1 MRLAYLISGVLTM
14 TGLSPFKSSQL
25 KYERVRTAYAEKESI
40 VKSYFT
46 DQGLSYE
53 GFHLFIRCFKE
64 ERLVEVWIQEKNQ
77 RQWHLLHSY
86 DFCNTSGTLG
96 PKRKFGDLQIPEG
109 VYKIIHFN
117 PTSSF
122 YLSLGINYPNKSD
135 EMLGDSRNPG
145 GDIYI
150 HGNCVTVG
158 CIPITD
164 DGIKEL
170 YVLAVEARNNGQ
182 NEIPVHIFPARL
194 TDEMMTKLS
203 GQYGSDPAVDF
214 WRNLKKVYD
223 NFEQNKTLA
232 EIKIDSQGRY
242 QIR

>member
-1 MRLAYLISGVLTM
+1 MRFIFLFYGILTVTSLSSFK
-14 TGLSPFKSSQL
+14 TGQL
-25 KYERVRTAYAEKESI
+25 KYERVRTAYAEKESL
-40 VKSYFT
+40 VKRYFT
-46 DQGLSYE
+46 DQGLSYD

-64 ERLVEVWIQEKNQ
+64 EKLVEVWVQEKNEST
-77 RQWHLLHSY
+77 WHLLHSY
-86 DFCNTSGTLG
+86 AFCAASGTLG
-96 PKRKFGDLQIPEG
+96 PKRKYGDLQIPEG

-117 PTSSF
+117 PISSY

-135 EMLGDSRNPG
+135 EILGDSRNPG

-164 DGIKEL
+164 DCIKEL

-182 NEIPVHIFPARL
+182 NEIPVHIFPTRL
-194 TDEMMTKLS
+194 TDETMTKLAT
-203 GQYGSDPAVDF
+203 QYGSDAVVGF
-214 WRNLKKVYD
+214 WRDLKKIYD
-223 NFEQNKTLA
+223 NFEQSKTLA